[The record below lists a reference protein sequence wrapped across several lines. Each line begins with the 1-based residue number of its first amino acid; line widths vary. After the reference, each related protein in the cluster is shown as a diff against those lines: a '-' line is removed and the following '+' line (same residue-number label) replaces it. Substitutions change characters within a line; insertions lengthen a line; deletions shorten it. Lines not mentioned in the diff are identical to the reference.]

1 MNVRLEVRLEVRVE
15 VRVEGG
21 VRASWGR
28 VGADQDSTVPSP
40 NDPMVA
46 NRVAGGQLIRW
57 SLGKRRNFES

>member
-1 MNVRLEVRLEVRVE
+1 MEVRLEVRLEGGLE
-15 VRVEGG
+15 CG

-57 SLGKRRNFES
+57 SLCNMRNFDS